1 MLAGT
6 PVRPPRRFPV
16 FELIKDALMVIA
28 VLVAIKFIA
37 ARVPALAPVAAYL

>member
-1 MLAGT
+1 
-6 PVRPPRRFPV
+6 V

>member
-1 MLAGT
+1 M
-6 PVRPPRRFPV
+6 